1 MGDHTE
7 PMAEEAKAKGNAAMG
22 QRNFEEAIKHYSE
35 AIALDP
41 NNHVLY
47 SNRSA
52 AYASLEK
59 YEEALQDGEKTIE
72 VKPDWG
78 KGYSRK
84 GLALYKLD
92 QLEEA
97 MQCYQDGLKVE
108 PDNDALKQSLREA
121 QNAASAQGTNMLAQL
136 FRNPSLWTIIQ
147 SDPNLSPYLA
157 QPDFVQMINNVQQNP
172 QTLNTYLQSDKRLM
186 AVMTKL
192 LTAQMGGFANQPDD
206 QPEPAGS
213 QSAPETT
220 PKQEHRDPEPEP
232 EPEPELDP
240 KEKEALE
247 EKDKGNAAYKKRDF
261 DTAIVHYDKAIEL
274 NPKEMS
280 FLTNR
285 AAVHLET
292 GRFEQ
297 CVADCEKAI
306 EVGRSQYAPYEQ
318 IAKAYARIGAA
329 HRKAGNLDK
338 AISAYK
344 TSLTEN
350 RVRQVAATLRQVE
363 LEHEKQIKEAYQDPK
378 KALEAKEKGNEYFQ
392 NGDFPNAAK
401 MYTEA
406 IERDPTNAPFYSNR
420 AAALMKLAD
429 FGYALRDCEK
439 CIELDPTFVKAY
451 KRLASIH
458 NLNKDYHKAIDCY
471 KKAMQ
476 YTPDDPD
483 LENGI
488 QHSSLLISRAQSNPE
503 ERALRQ
509 KRAMADPEIQTILAN
524 PVVDKLLQ
532 NLSQGGNQAE
542 AMRMLADPVLKES
555 FDRLVASGAVALG

>member
-1 MGDHTE
+1 MGITHNL
-7 PMAEEAKAKGNAAMG
+7 MAEEAKAKGNAAMG
-22 QRNFEEAIKHYSE
+22 QRNFEEAIKHYSD
-35 AIALDP
+35 AIALDSA
-41 NNHVLY
+41 NHVLY

-52 AYASLEK
+52 AYASLGK

-72 VKPDWG
+72 VKPDWV

-84 GLALYKLD
+84 GLALFKLD
-92 QLEEA
+92 RLQEA
-97 MQCYQDGLKVE
+97 MQCYEDGLKVE
-108 PDNDALKQSLREA
+108 PENDGLKQSLKEV
-121 QNAASAQGTNMLAQL
+121 QSAASASGANMLAGL
-136 FRNPSLWTIIQ
+136 FRNPAIWTIIQ
-147 SDPNLSPYLA
+147 NDPQLSPFLKE
-157 QPDFVQMINNVQQNP
+157 QDFITMINNVQQNP
-172 QTLNTYLQSDKRLM
+172 QMLQMYMQDKRLM
-186 AVMTKL
+186 AVITKL
-192 LTAQMGGFANQPDD
+192 LTSQMGGFANEPDAQPAE
-206 QPEPAGS
+206 EPTP
-213 QSAPETT
+213 APKEE
-220 PKQEHRDPEPEP
+220 PKKEEEPVK
-232 EPEPELDP
+232 EPEPELDAS
-240 KEKEALE
+240 EKEALA
-247 EKDKGNAAYKKRDF
+247 EKEKGNAAYKKRDF
-261 DTAIVHYDKAIEL
+261 DAAIAHYDKAFEL

-285 AAVHLET
+285 AAVHL
-292 GRFEQ
+292 
-297 CVADCEKAI
+297 

-363 LEHEKQIKEAYQDPK
+363 LEHEKQIKEAYQGPK

-542 AMRMLADPVLKES
+542 AMRMLADPVLKAS
-555 FDRLVASGAVALG
+555 FDRLVASGAMALG

>member
-1 MGDHTE
+1 
-7 PMAEEAKAKGNAAMG
+7 MG
-22 QRNFEEAIKHYSE
+22 QQNYEEAIKHYSD
-35 AIALDP
+35 AIALDAS
-41 NNHVLY
+41 NHVLY

-52 AYASLEK
+52 AYASLGK

-84 GLALYKLD
+84 GLALFKLD
-92 QLEEA
+92 RLEEA
-97 MQCYQDGLKVE
+97 MECYEAGLKVE

-136 FRNPSLWTIIQ
+136 FQNPALWTIIQ
-147 SDPNLSPYLA
+147 SDPNLSPFLKE
-157 QPDFVQMINNVQQNP
+157 PDFVQMINQVQANP
-172 QTLNTYLQSDKRLM
+172 GTLNMYLQQDKRLM
-186 AVMTKL
+186 AVLTKL
-192 LTAQMGGFANQPDD
+192 LTSQMGGFANQPDA
-206 QPEPAGS
+206 QP
-213 QSAPETT
+213 QSAPESRQEA
-220 PKQEHRDPEPEP
+220 PKPAEKQPEPEP

-240 KEKEALE
+240 KEKEALA

-261 DTAIVHYDKAIEL
+261 DAAIAHYDKAFEL

-285 AAVHLET
+285 AAVHLEA
-292 GRFEQ
+292 GRYEQ

-329 HRKAGNLDK
+329 HRKAGNLEK
-338 AISAYK
+338 SIEAYK

-363 LEHEKQIKEAYQDPK
+363 LEHEKQIKEAYRDPQ

-392 NGDFPNAAK
+392 NGDFPNAIK
-401 MYTEA
+401 LYTEA

-429 FGYALRDCEK
+429 FGYAFRDCEK
-439 CIELDPTFVKAY
+439 CIELDPTFGM
-451 KRLASIH
+451 
-458 NLNKDYHKAIDCY
+458 C
-471 KKAMQ
+471 
-476 YTPDDPD
+476 
-483 LENGI
+483 
-488 QHSSLLISRAQSNPE
+488 
-503 ERALRQ
+503 
-509 KRAMADPEIQTILAN
+509 
-524 PVVDKLLQ
+524 
-532 NLSQGGNQAE
+532 
-542 AMRMLADPVLKES
+542 
-555 FDRLVASGAVALG
+555 

>member
-1 MGDHTE
+1 MGITHNL
-7 PMAEEAKAKGNAAMG
+7 MAEEAKAKGNAAMG
-22 QRNFEEAIKHYSE
+22 QRNFEEAIKHYSD
-35 AIALDP
+35 AIVLDSA
-41 NNHVLY
+41 NHVLY

-52 AYASLEK
+52 AYASLGK
-59 YEEALQDGEKTIE
+59 YEEALQDGEKTIG
-72 VKPDWG
+72 VKPDWV

-84 GLALYKLD
+84 GLALFKLD
-92 QLEEA
+92 RLQEA
-97 MQCYQDGLKVE
+97 MQCYEDGLKEE
-108 PDNDALKQSLREA
+108 PENDGLKQSLKEV
-121 QNAASAQGTNMLAQL
+121 QSAASASGANMLAGL
-136 FRNPSLWTIIQ
+136 FRNPAIWTMIQ
-147 SDPNLSPYLA
+147 NDPQLSPFLKE
-157 QPDFVQMINNVQQNP
+157 QDFITMINNVQQNP
-172 QTLNTYLQSDKRLM
+172 QMLQMYMQDKRLM
-186 AVMTKL
+186 AVITKL
-192 LTAQMGGFANQPDD
+192 LTSQMGGFANEPDAQPAE
-206 QPEPAGS
+206 EPTP
-213 QSAPETT
+213 APKEE
-220 PKQEHRDPEPEP
+220 PKKEEEPVK
-232 EPEPELDP
+232 EPEPELDAS
-240 KEKEALE
+240 EKEALA
-247 EKDKGNAAYKKRDF
+247 EKEKGNAAYKKRDF
-261 DTAIVHYDKAIEL
+261 DAAIAHYDKAFEL

-285 AAVHLET
+285 AAVHLEA
-292 GRFEQ
+292 GRFDQ

-329 HRKAGNLDK
+329 HRKADNLDK

>member
-52 AYASLEK
+52 AYASLGK

-206 QPEPAGS
+206 QPEP
-213 QSAPETT
+213 
-220 PKQEHRDPEPEP
+220 EP

-297 CVADCEKAI
+297 
-306 EVGRSQYAPYEQ
+306 
-318 IAKAYARIGAA
+318 
-329 HRKAGNLDK
+329 
-338 AISAYK
+338 
-344 TSLTEN
+344 
-350 RVRQVAATLRQVE
+350 
-363 LEHEKQIKEAYQDPK
+363 
-378 KALEAKEKGNEYFQ
+378 
-392 NGDFPNAAK
+392 
-401 MYTEA
+401 
-406 IERDPTNAPFYSNR
+406 
-420 AAALMKLAD
+420 
-429 FGYALRDCEK
+429 
-439 CIELDPTFVKAY
+439 
-451 KRLASIH
+451 
-458 NLNKDYHKAIDCY
+458 
-471 KKAMQ
+471 
-476 YTPDDPD
+476 
-483 LENGI
+483 
-488 QHSSLLISRAQSNPE
+488 
-503 ERALRQ
+503 
-509 KRAMADPEIQTILAN
+509 
-524 PVVDKLLQ
+524 
-532 NLSQGGNQAE
+532 
-542 AMRMLADPVLKES
+542 
-555 FDRLVASGAVALG
+555 

>member
-1 MGDHTE
+1 
-7 PMAEEAKAKGNAAMG
+7 MG
-22 QRNFEEAIKHYSE
+22 QITQNLWQKKQKQREMRQWAKETLRRPSNTTLRPLPSIPTTTSST
-35 AIALDP
+35 AIAP
-41 NNHVLY
+41 PPTPPSENTRRHSKMV
-47 SNRSA
+47 
-52 AYASLEK
+52 K
-59 YEEALQDGEKTIE
+59 KTIE

-220 PKQEHRDPEPEP
+220 PKQEQRDPEPEP

-261 DTAIVHYDKAIEL
+261 DAAIAHYDKAIEL

-292 GRFEQ
+292 GRF
-297 CVADCEKAI
+297 
-306 EVGRSQYAPYEQ
+306 
-318 IAKAYARIGAA
+318 
-329 HRKAGNLDK
+329 
-338 AISAYK
+338 
-344 TSLTEN
+344 
-350 RVRQVAATLRQVE
+350 
-363 LEHEKQIKEAYQDPK
+363 
-378 KALEAKEKGNEYFQ
+378 
-392 NGDFPNAAK
+392 
-401 MYTEA
+401 
-406 IERDPTNAPFYSNR
+406 
-420 AAALMKLAD
+420 
-429 FGYALRDCEK
+429 
-439 CIELDPTFVKAY
+439 
-451 KRLASIH
+451 
-458 NLNKDYHKAIDCY
+458 
-471 KKAMQ
+471 
-476 YTPDDPD
+476 
-483 LENGI
+483 
-488 QHSSLLISRAQSNPE
+488 
-503 ERALRQ
+503 
-509 KRAMADPEIQTILAN
+509 
-524 PVVDKLLQ
+524 
-532 NLSQGGNQAE
+532 
-542 AMRMLADPVLKES
+542 
-555 FDRLVASGAVALG
+555 